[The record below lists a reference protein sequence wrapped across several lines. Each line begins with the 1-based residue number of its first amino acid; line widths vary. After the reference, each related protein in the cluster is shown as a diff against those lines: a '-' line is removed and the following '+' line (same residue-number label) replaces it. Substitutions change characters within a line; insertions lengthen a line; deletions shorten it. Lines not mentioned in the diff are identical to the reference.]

1 MYDFNPPIWLF
12 TGIAHCKILQETTL
26 MYITI
31 MPALLMLARFYS
43 VPDQSLMLDNF
54 LQNSRYI
61 KCHQHVK
68 TCLLMNMSLIKERVY

>member
-1 MYDFNPPIWLF
+1 MTSTPHLAFYWDRPLQDSPRNNFNV
-12 TGIAHCKILQETTL
+12 
-26 MYITI
+26 TI

-43 VPDQSLMLDNF
+43 VPDQSLMLDIF